1 MAKKVGELGRR
12 AKAEGED
19 EDTKLRVEY
28 RELEKLLRCLTESN
42 ESVRELGG
50 DAGNGANRAASENKA
65 GIRDARAVREEMEET
80 R

>member
-1 MAKKVGELGRR
+1 M
-12 AKAEGED
+12 
-19 EDTKLRVEY
+19 
-28 RELEKLLRCLTESN
+28 RCLIEGN

-50 DAGNGANRAASENKA
+50 DTGNGANRAASENKA